1 MEKHT
6 LEPVLHSFA
15 YGLDFLREQLA
26 DVNAPAMVAQP
37 NDIMNHP
44 SWGVNR
50 PSLLVL
56 CSLIVLKISKV
67 EDILKL
73 PDQRN

>member
-26 DVNAPAMVAQP
+26 DVNTPAMVAQP
-37 NDIMNHP
+37 NDIMNH
-44 SWGVNR
+44 SWGGK
-50 PSLLVL
+50 PPFLTCSLLAN
-56 CSLIVLKISKV
+56 SA
-67 EDILKL
+67 
-73 PDQRN
+73 

>member
-6 LEPVLHSFA
+6 LAPVLHSFA

-26 DVNAPAMVAQP
+26 DVNAPDMVAQP

-44 SWGVNR
+44 SWVGW
-50 PSLLVL
+50 SLNFCV
-56 CSLIVLKISKV
+56 SIVGRRDWI
-67 EDILKL
+67 E
-73 PDQRN
+73 